1 MRLTIRSNSIGRK
14 FQGIPTHSIEY
25 GTDDTKT
32 VVDLILDVF
41 HQTQGVVD
49 RGVGVAG
56 AYCISDAKQ
65 LEATTAVARNRLG
78 MPID

>member
-1 MRLTIRSNSIGRK
+1 MTWIVL
-14 FQGIPTHSIEY
+14 E
-25 GTDDTKT
+25 
-32 VVDLILDVF
+32 DLILDVF

-49 RGVGVAG
+49 RGVGVAC